1 MAHGPTSLYP
11 KEVTLT
17 NCDREPIHILGK
29 IQKHG
34 YLIACDAT
42 SHIVNYCSDNIAQ
55 ILDKSPEALL
65 GQSLKAVF
73 DEVQTQQLLET
84 KVAEKAT
91 PIHTTIEGQHYAM
104 LAHLNEGN
112 LVVEFEPLEVDANA
126 FEYQNQL
133 AEIVSKLNG
142 AGEEQRMCDVT
153 ADLIKEFF
161 GYDRVMIYRF
171 DEHWDGIVV
180 SEARE
185 SHLESWLGLRYPASD
200 IPQQARKL
208 FLKQGVRII
217 ADVTSTPVHIQA
229 LGGKEQENPIDLS
242 LSETRASS
250 PIHIEY
256 LENMNVGASLT
267 AAIISEGALWG
278 LIACH
283 HYSPKFVDFYKRQSC
298 KFLTQIFSSQLVL
311 LSSNIL
317 LQKLNE
323 ASKTRSLL
331 MEKITKNWNVHKG
344 LTKGS
349 HTMLDLTQAQGAAVF
364 LDGKLKRVGITPD
377 KEQILALINRLKPL
391 EQDEV
396 ITTQLTKDLPE
407 LQDIKAKASGVMC
420 LFLSNLKKDA
430 ILWFKSEKIETVNWA
445 GNPDKLSTLD
455 SNERLTPRKSF
466 EAWSIQEEGKSAPW
480 EDYEIVAARA
490 LKQDIS
496 QIILEKYDEIKG
508 LHNLLQIAYEDL
520 ETFSYSVAHDLRAPL
535 RGIDGFAH
543 IIKEDYFEQLDEFGK
558 SSIDTIIGSA
568 TKMNQLIDD
577 ILAFSM
583 VSQSEMNKDK
593 FSMNKLVDDVL
604 GILPISQDY
613 PSVSITVAPQMPQA
627 YGDRKMIAQVLQNL
641 LTNALKYTRAVEQ
654 PQITIGFKEHQNKG
668 FYFVQDNGIGFDQSH
683 EKRIFRLFNRLV
695 GDEYEGSGI
704 GLTIAK
710 RIIKKHKGA
719 IAVISKPG
727 EGSTFLFNLG

>member
-65 GQSLKAVF
+65 GQPLKAVF
-73 DEVQTQQLLET
+73 DEAQTQQLLET

-91 PIHTTIEGQHYAM
+91 PIHTTIDDQQYAM

-171 DEHWDGIVV
+171 DENWDGIVV

-217 ADVTSTPVHIQA
+217 ADVKSTPVSIQA

-267 AAIISEGALWG
+267 AAIISKGTLWG

-317 LQKLNE
+317 LQKVNE

-349 HTMLDLTQAQGAAVF
+349 HTMLDLTQAHGAAVF
-364 LDGKLKRVGITPD
+364 LDGKLKRVGITPN

-391 EQDEV
+391 EQDEI

-407 LQDIKAKASGVMC
+407 IQDLKAKASGVMC

-455 SNERLTPRKSF
+455 SHERLTPRKSF

-710 RIIKKHKGA
+710 RIIKKHKGT

>member
-29 IQKHG
+29 IQNHG
-34 YLIACDAT
+34 YLIACDAS

-55 ILDKSPEALL
+55 ILDNSPEALL
-65 GQSLKAVF
+65 GQPLKAVF

-91 PIHTTIEGQHYAM
+91 PIHTTIDGQQYAM

-112 LVVEFEPLEVDANA
+112 LVIEFEPLEVDANS

-142 AGEEQRMCDVT
+142 AGEEQSMCDVT

-171 DEHWDGIVV
+171 DENWDGIVV

-217 ADVTSTPVHIQA
+217 ADVKSTPVSIQA

-267 AAIISEGALWG
+267 AAIISKGTLWG

-317 LQKLNE
+317 LQKVNE

-349 HTMLDLTQAQGAAVF
+349 HTMLDLTQAHGAAVF
-364 LDGKLKRVGITPD
+364 LDGKLKKVGNTPD

-396 ITTQLTKDLPE
+396 ITKQLTKDLPE
-407 LQDIKAKASGVMC
+407 LQDLKAKASGVMC

-710 RIIKKHKGA
+710 RIIKKHKGT

>member
-29 IQKHG
+29 IQNHG

-65 GQSLKAVF
+65 GQPLNAVF
-73 DEVQTQQLLET
+73 DEVQTRYLLET

-91 PIHTTIEGQHYAM
+91 PIHTTIGGKQYAM

-112 LVVEFEPLEVDANA
+112 LVIEFEPLEVDANA

-171 DEHWDGIVV
+171 DENWDGIVV

-217 ADVTSTPVHIQA
+217 ADVKSTPVSIQA

-267 AAIISEGALWG
+267 AAIISKGTLWG

-317 LQKLNE
+317 LQKVNE

-349 HTMLDLTQAQGAAVF
+349 HTMLDLTQAHGAAVF

-391 EQDEV
+391 EQDEI

-407 LQDIKAKASGVMC
+407 LQDLKAKASGVMC

-445 GNPDKLSTLD
+445 GNPDKLSMLD

-543 IIKEDYFEQLDEFGK
+543 IIKEDYFDQLDEFGK
-558 SSIDTIIGSA
+558 SSINTIIGSA

-627 YGDRKMIAQVLQNL
+627 YGDRKMIAQLLQNL

-654 PQITIGFKEHQNKG
+654 PQITIGFKEYQNKG

>member
-1 MAHGPTSLYP
+1 
-11 KEVTLT
+11 
-17 NCDREPIHILGK
+17 
-29 IQKHG
+29 
-34 YLIACDAT
+34 
-42 SHIVNYCSDNIAQ
+42 
-55 ILDKSPEALL
+55 
-65 GQSLKAVF
+65 
-73 DEVQTQQLLET
+73 
-84 KVAEKAT
+84 
-91 PIHTTIEGQHYAM
+91 
-104 LAHLNEGN
+104 
-112 LVVEFEPLEVDANA
+112 
-126 FEYQNQL
+126 
-133 AEIVSKLNG
+133 
-142 AGEEQRMCDVT
+142 MCDVT

-171 DEHWDGIVV
+171 DENWDGIVV

-217 ADVTSTPVHIQA
+217 ADVKSTPVSIQA

-267 AAIISEGALWG
+267 AAIISKGTLWG

-317 LQKLNE
+317 LQKVNE

-349 HTMLDLTQAQGAAVF
+349 QTMLDLTQAHGAAVF

-391 EQDEV
+391 EQDEI

-407 LQDIKAKASGVMC
+407 LQDLKAKASGVMC

-466 EAWSIQEEGKSAPW
+466 EAWSLQEEGKSAPW

-543 IIKEDYFEQLDEFGK
+543 IIKEDYFDQLDEFGK

-654 PQITIGFKEHQNKG
+654 PQITIGFKEYQNKG

-710 RIIKKHKGA
+710 RIIKKHKGT

>member
-29 IQKHG
+29 IQNQG
-34 YLIACDAT
+34 YLIACDAS

-65 GQSLKAVF
+65 GQPLKAVF

-91 PIHTTIEGQHYAM
+91 PIHTTIDGQQYAM

-112 LVVEFEPLEVDANA
+112 LVIEFEPLEVDANA

-171 DEHWDGIVV
+171 DENWDGIVV

-208 FLKQGVRII
+208 FLRQGVRII
-217 ADVTSTPVHIQA
+217 ADVKSTPVSIQA

-267 AAIISEGALWG
+267 AAIISKGTLWG

-317 LQKLNE
+317 LQKVNE

-349 HTMLDLTQAQGAAVF
+349 HTMLDLTQAHGAAVF

-407 LQDIKAKASGVMC
+407 LQDLKAKASGVMC

-445 GNPDKLSTLD
+445 GNPDKLSALD

-466 EAWSIQEEGKSAPW
+466 EAWSIQEECKSAPW

-543 IIKEDYFEQLDEFGK
+543 IIKEDYFDQLDEFGK

-593 FSMNKLVDDVL
+593 FSMNKLVNDVL

-627 YGDRKMIAQVLQNL
+627 YGDRNMIAQVLQNL
-641 LTNALKYTRAVEQ
+641 LTNALKYTRAVDQ

-710 RIIKKHKGA
+710 RIIKKHKGT

-727 EGSTFLFNLG
+727 EGSIFLFNLG

>member
-29 IQKHG
+29 IQNHG

-55 ILDKSPEALL
+55 ILDKGPQALL
-65 GQSLKAVF
+65 GQPLKAVF
-73 DEVQTQQLLET
+73 DEAQTQQLLET

-91 PIHTTIEGQHYAM
+91 PIHTTIDDQQYAM

-171 DEHWDGIVV
+171 DENWDGIVV

-217 ADVTSTPVHIQA
+217 ADVKSTPVSIQA

-267 AAIISEGALWG
+267 AAIISKGTLWG

-317 LQKLNE
+317 LQKVNE

-349 HTMLDLTQAQGAAVF
+349 QTMLDLTQAHGAAVF

-391 EQDEV
+391 EQDEI

-407 LQDIKAKASGVMC
+407 LQDLKAKASGVMC

-466 EAWSIQEEGKSAPW
+466 EAWSLQEEGKSAPW

-543 IIKEDYFEQLDEFGK
+543 IIKEDYFDQLDEFGK

-654 PQITIGFKEHQNKG
+654 PQITIGFKEYQNKG

-710 RIIKKHKGA
+710 RIIKKHKGT

>member
-1 MAHGPTSLYP
+1 
-11 KEVTLT
+11 
-17 NCDREPIHILGK
+17 
-29 IQKHG
+29 
-34 YLIACDAT
+34 
-42 SHIVNYCSDNIAQ
+42 
-55 ILDKSPEALL
+55 
-65 GQSLKAVF
+65 
-73 DEVQTQQLLET
+73 
-84 KVAEKAT
+84 
-91 PIHTTIEGQHYAM
+91 
-104 LAHLNEGN
+104 
-112 LVVEFEPLEVDANA
+112 
-126 FEYQNQL
+126 
-133 AEIVSKLNG
+133 
-142 AGEEQRMCDVT
+142 
-153 ADLIKEFF
+153 
-161 GYDRVMIYRF
+161 
-171 DEHWDGIVV
+171 
-180 SEARE
+180 
-185 SHLESWLGLRYPASD
+185 
-200 IPQQARKL
+200 
-208 FLKQGVRII
+208 
-217 ADVTSTPVHIQA
+217 
-229 LGGKEQENPIDLS
+229 
-242 LSETRASS
+242 
-250 PIHIEY
+250 
-256 LENMNVGASLT
+256 
-267 AAIISEGALWG
+267 
-278 LIACH
+278 
-283 HYSPKFVDFYKRQSC
+283 
-298 KFLTQIFSSQLVL
+298 
-311 LSSNIL
+311 
-317 LQKLNE
+317 
-323 ASKTRSLL
+323 
-331 MEKITKNWNVHKG
+331 
-344 LTKGS
+344 
-349 HTMLDLTQAQGAAVF
+349 
-364 LDGKLKRVGITPD
+364 
-377 KEQILALINRLKPL
+377 
-391 EQDEV
+391 
-396 ITTQLTKDLPE
+396 
-407 LQDIKAKASGVMC
+407 
-420 LFLSNLKKDA
+420 
-430 ILWFKSEKIETVNWA
+430 
-445 GNPDKLSTLD
+445 LD

-719 IAVISKPG
+719 IEVISKPG

>member
-29 IQKHG
+29 IQNHG

-55 ILDKSPEALL
+55 ILDNSPEALL
-65 GQSLKAVF
+65 GQPLKAVF

-91 PIHTTIEGQHYAM
+91 PIHTTIDGQQYAM

-112 LVVEFEPLEVDANA
+112 LVIEFEPLEVDANA

-171 DEHWDGIVV
+171 DENWDGIVV

-208 FLKQGVRII
+208 FLRQGVRII
-217 ADVTSTPVHIQA
+217 ADVKSTPVSIQA

-267 AAIISEGALWG
+267 AAIISKGTLWG

-317 LQKLNE
+317 LQKVNE

-349 HTMLDLTQAQGAAVF
+349 QTMLDLTQAHGAAVF

-391 EQDEV
+391 EQDEI

-407 LQDIKAKASGVMC
+407 LQDLKAKASGVMC

-445 GNPDKLSTLD
+445 GNPDKLSALD

-543 IIKEDYFEQLDEFGK
+543 IIKEDYFDQLDEFGK

-604 GILPISQDY
+604 DILPILQDY

-641 LTNALKYTRAVEQ
+641 FTNALKYTRAVEQ
-654 PQITIGFKEHQNKG
+654 PQITIGFKEYQNKG

-683 EKRIFRLFNRLV
+683 EKRIFKLFNRLV

-710 RIIKKHKGA
+710 RIIKKHKGT

>member
-29 IQKHG
+29 IQNHG

-65 GQSLKAVF
+65 GQPLKAVF
-73 DEVQTQQLLET
+73 DEAQTQQLLET

-91 PIHTTIEGQHYAM
+91 PIHTTIDDQQYAM

-171 DEHWDGIVV
+171 DENWDGIVV

-217 ADVTSTPVHIQA
+217 ADVKSTPVSIQA

-267 AAIISEGALWG
+267 AAIISKGTLWG

-317 LQKLNE
+317 LQKVNE

-349 HTMLDLTQAQGAAVF
+349 HTMLDLTQAHGAAVF

-391 EQDEV
+391 EQDEI

-407 LQDIKAKASGVMC
+407 LQDLKAKASGVMC

-445 GNPDKLSTLD
+445 GNPDKLSMLD

-627 YGDRKMIAQVLQNL
+627 YGDRKMIAQLLQNL

-654 PQITIGFKEHQNKG
+654 PQITIGFKEYQNKG

-683 EKRIFRLFNRLV
+683 EKRIFKLFNRLV

-710 RIIKKHKGA
+710 RIIKKHKGT

>member
-29 IQKHG
+29 IQNHG
-34 YLIACDAT
+34 YLIACDAS
-42 SHIVNYCSDNIAQ
+42 SHIVNYCSDNIAH

-65 GQSLKAVF
+65 GQPLKAVF
-73 DEVQTQQLLET
+73 NEEQTQQLLET
-84 KVAEKAT
+84 KAAEKAT
-91 PIHTTIEGQHYAM
+91 PIHTTMDGQQYAM

-112 LVVEFEPLEVDANA
+112 LVIEFEPLEVDANA

-133 AEIVSKLNG
+133 AEIISKLNG

-171 DEHWDGIVV
+171 DENWDGIVV

-217 ADVTSTPVHIQA
+217 ADVKSTPVSIQA

-256 LENMNVGASLT
+256 LENMNAGASLT
-267 AAIISEGALWG
+267 AAIISKGTLWG

-317 LQKLNE
+317 LQKVNE

-349 HTMLDLTQAQGAAVF
+349 HTMLDLTQAHGAAVF
-364 LDGKLKRVGITPD
+364 LDGKLKKVGITPD

-407 LQDIKAKASGVMC
+407 LKDLKAKASGVMC

-455 SNERLTPRKSF
+455 SHERLTPRKSF

-543 IIKEDYFEQLDEFGK
+543 IIKEDYFDQLDEFGK
-558 SSIDTIIGSA
+558 SSINTIIGSA

-710 RIIKKHKGA
+710 RIIKKHKGT